1 MSNPFQQHRSALF
14 SERDSIDAALHY
26 VHEIINTLD
35 GADKAAALTA
45 MMVLVN
51 TAAKLWPEAPVTEAP
66 AFDLDTRIAALASRV
81 VDLEQSLNST
91 ARVGWTRDELIN
103 LAQSAAA
110 DWADEQ
116 FNERADTWLNDHAD
130 LDRDIENW
138 IEMNMDIEDAV
149 REVLGNANLS
159 ISLP

>member
-51 TAAKLWPEAPVTEAP
+51 TAAKLWPEAPVAEAP

-81 VDLEQSLNST
+81 VVLEQSLASIAPGPT
-91 ARVGWTRDELIN
+91 PLELTDLIQSEIN
-103 LAQSAAA
+103 T
-110 DWADEQ
+110 WADDS
-116 FNERADTWLNDHAD
+116 FNDLVDDWLRNHAD
-130 LDRDIENW
+130 IGQEVETWMENNFDL
-138 IEMNMDIEDAV
+138 ENEV
-149 REVLGNANLS
+149 REVLSSANLS
-159 ISLP
+159 ISF